1 MSDKGGYVKGRLTRV
16 GVKKGNV
23 ISEQENEIYRDT
35 YDEAVIAFADMV
47 GQWWDS
53 GSGMDS
59 EREYTDDRL
68 TIRWVVGDTRSTVE
82 LWVEREE

>member
-35 YDEAVIAFADMV
+35 YESAVAAFNDMV
-47 GQWWDS
+47 EKWWNS
-53 GSGMDS
+53 AAGMES
-59 EREYTDDRL
+59 EKEYTDEAL
-68 TIRWVVGDTRSTVE
+68 TITWTVGETRSRVE